1 MSTSSRDRAD
11 AVLDLVGDVRNDLH
25 RAAEIVAAPLLLD
38 DRQVDLA
45 GRPVVVPRRDR
56 VGEALVVAEIEVR
69 FGAVVGDVH
78 LAVLVRAHRARD
90 RR

>member
-1 MSTSSRDRAD
+1 MR
-11 AVLDLVGDVRNDLH
+11 VLDLVGDVRNDLH
-25 RAAEIVAAPLLLD
+25 GPAEVVAAPLLLD

-45 GRPVVVPRRDR
+45 GRPVVVARRDR
-56 VGEALVVAEIEVR
+56 VGEPLVVAEVEVGL
-69 FGAVVGDVH
+69 GAVVGDVD